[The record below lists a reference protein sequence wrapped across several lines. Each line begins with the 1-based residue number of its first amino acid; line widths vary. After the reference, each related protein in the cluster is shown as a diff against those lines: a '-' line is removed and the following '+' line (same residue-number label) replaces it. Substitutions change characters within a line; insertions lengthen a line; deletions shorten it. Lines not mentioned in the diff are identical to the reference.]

1 METLSA
7 EQEFRLQFQN
17 RFTASLKGRYAHKVN
32 RQGSE
37 LVDQGNAEVS
47 FLYRM
52 LNRGTISLSA
62 EYVNLK
68 GDVGQNSTV
77 SYFMLDGLS
86 IGQNFLWTA
95 TAQIAVSQFL
105 QMALQYQGRAM
116 QGHAVIHTG
125 SVTLNALF

>member
-1 METLSA
+1 MEAFSA
-7 EQEFRLQFQN
+7 EQEVRLQFQN

-32 RQGSE
+32 RQGTE
-37 LVDQGNAEVS
+37 KVDQGNAELS

-52 LNRGTISLSA
+52 LNRGTILLSA
-62 EYVNLK
+62 EYVNIK

-77 SYFMLDGLS
+77 SYFMLEGLS
-86 IGQNFLWTA
+86 VGQNFLWTA
-95 TAQIAVSQFL
+95 SAQLSVSQFL
-105 QMALQYQGRAM
+105 QVALQYQGRAM